1 MESSQDMSAIDTRI
15 NTVLDTFNRLS
26 AIQMKTDEI
35 KMKVSVKPKSVS
47 QFLYESRQNNEKL
60 IFTIVVDSATKK
72 IDVSINKNDTS
83 LLRCEFRK
91 KLHLIKNNIP
101 AGMTIPFLN
110 EFKQHILN

>member
-1 MESSQDMSAIDTRI
+1 MESSQDLSSIDSRI
-15 NTVLDTFNRLS
+15 GKVLNVFNRLS
-26 AIQMKTDEI
+26 PIQMKTDDI

-60 IFTIVVDSATKK
+60 IFSIIVDASTKK

-101 AGMTIPFLN
+101 DGMTIPFLN
-110 EFKQHILN
+110 EFRSCLLN